1 MTSIEA
7 RIWSTKMA
15 DNQHFRYINKLPYFK
30 EIYGNWKRCL
40 KAYSYTR
47 KEHWTWSTNMAAM
60 ASKFNFECVIQY
72 YTDQCV
78 VGLNGSTTLYVFAIT
93 LYNSMYLICYARY
106 LAAIKV
112 YLLSFVET
120 PRKFIIAE
128 LSIRKFGSSSVLIIR
143 LFEFTRPFLYIVSW
157 LYARVI

>member
-1 MTSIEA
+1 MPRFESAGQA
-7 RIWSTKMA
+7 RLSEVSSWHQI
-15 DNQHFRYINKLPYFK
+15 HLF
-30 EIYGNWKRCL
+30 E
-40 KAYSYTR
+40 SY
-47 KEHWTWSTNMAAM
+47 
-60 ASKFNFECVIQY
+60 CVSG
-72 YTDQCV
+72 V

-106 LAAIKV
+106 LAAIKA

-143 LFEFTRPFLYIVSW
+143 LFEFTRPFLYIKCRYCM
-157 LYARVI
+157 LA

>member
-15 DNQHFRYINKLPYFK
+15 DNQHFRYINKLPCFK

-47 KEHWTWSTNMAAM
+47 KDHWTWSTNMAAM

-72 YTDQCV
+72 YTDQWVYYYDDSMCSRLGAV
-78 VGLNGSTTLYVFAIT
+78 YMSPVCRASPLKRGTRFHYNFLLEITLLYMQTGLARLGGISLDSNGAPGQPGLNL
-93 LYNSMYLICYARY
+93 SM
-106 LAAIKV
+106 
-112 YLLSFVET
+112 
-120 PRKFIIAE
+120 
-128 LSIRKFGSSSVLIIR
+128 
-143 LFEFTRPFLYIVSW
+143 
-157 LYARVI
+157 

>member
-15 DNQHFRYINKLPYFK
+15 DNQHFRYINKLPCFK

-72 YTDQCV
+72 YTDQWFK
-78 VGLNGSTTLYVFAIT
+78 LAIIIRDT
-93 LYNSMYLICYARY
+93 PRRFCFRGGGWWCDCRVLFDRRFNLPTISIMLICLPTTSRHKRCFTTRYA
-106 LAAIKV
+106 KV
-112 YLLSFVET
+112 GDVTPLPYIT
-120 PRKFIIAE
+120 PR
-128 LSIRKFGSSSVLIIR
+128 RTVC
-143 LFEFTRPFLYIVSW
+143 SW
-157 LYARVI
+157 LRCK

>member
-15 DNQHFRYINKLPYFK
+15 DNQHFRYINKLPCFK

-60 ASKFNFECVIQY
+60 ASKCNFECVIQY
-72 YTDQCV
+72 YTDQCF
-78 VGLNGSTTLYVFAIT
+78 LYAKKLQQEAHSISRMFTLT
-93 LYNSMYLICYARY
+93 D
-106 LAAIKV
+106 
-112 YLLSFVET
+112 
-120 PRKFIIAE
+120 
-128 LSIRKFGSSSVLIIR
+128 LIILPFFVTINATPQSSLEHDAIPKIVGER
-143 LFEFTRPFLYIVSW
+143 GWLSLFGALANDVTNSINSW
-157 LYARVI
+157 IATQ